1 MRNVNLYLFLLISLL
16 ASALIVWSQ
25 GNEAEQTGR
34 KIFVESRCYTCHT
47 INAQSQQIEKEKEE
61 FAKAKGVEV
70 KEDEEDD
77 EEEGKK
83 GGDLSN
89 VGAQRD
95 SKWIKDFSKDPKAY
109 FKDDTECQRLAK
121 KKYRKRFKGSEA
133 DLDILVAYLSS
144 LKYEEQQEAGFKSC
158 LKD

>member
-1 MRNVNLYLFLLISLL
+1 MGQVFKTFFILIFLLFSVNLVWGQDSD
-16 ASALIVWSQ
+16 SAKM
-25 GNEAEQTGR
+25 GR

-47 INAQSQQIEKEKEE
+47 IKAQSQEIEKEKEE

-70 KEDEEDD
+70 KEDEEEDK
-77 EEEGKK
+77 EEGKK

-95 SKWIKDFSKDPKAY
+95 TQWIKDFSKDPKAY
-109 FKDDTECQRLAK
+109 FKDETECQRLAK

-133 DLDILVAYLSS
+133 DLEILVTYLSS
-144 LKYEEQQEAGFKSC
+144 LKYGEQQEEGFKSC
-158 LKD
+158 LKE

>member
-1 MRNVNLYLFLLISLL
+1 MGQVFKTLFILISMLFSVNLSWGQDSDTEEKGI
-16 ASALIVWSQ
+16 
-25 GNEAEQTGR
+25 
-34 KIFVESRCYTCHT
+34 KIFVEHRCYTCHT
-47 INAQSQQIEKEKEE
+47 IKAQSQEIEKEKEE

-70 KEDEEDD
+70 KEDEEED

-133 DLDILVAYLSS
+133 DLDILVAYVSS
-144 LKYEEQQEAGFKSC
+144 LKYGEQQEAGFKSC